1 MCGQRGRAAIWHARP
16 SRVRRAAEAGGKV
29 FRHGRSAFDELP
41 GPFAELIIEEVA
53 LEPGHT
59 APPGEPEAAA

>member
-1 MCGQRGRAAIWHARP
+1 
-16 SRVRRAAEAGGKV
+16 VRRAAEAGGKV

-53 LEPGHT
+53 IEPWHT
-59 APPGEPEAAA
+59 VPPGEPEAAA